1 MILRDAIRYYELTGS
16 DFQTDLENFSKL
28 QQEYLSGNISD
39 DFTERLES
47 FTDNLLELW
56 VDNIGGWESALE
68 RKIELP
74 STEQLIN
81 IYCRT
86 IQPQEKENANEVIL
100 LTDNRLLRKK
110 RKEEEN
116 KTLDLIASLASAD
129 INFSQFL
136 DLELEVIYKTLQLLG
151 EKKKK
156 QNEAAK
162 KKNRKGF

>member
-16 DFQTDLENFSKL
+16 DFQSDLENFSKL

-39 DFTERLES
+39 DFTERLDS

-56 VDNIGGWESALE
+56 VDNIGGWENALE
-68 RKIELP
+68 RKIDLP

-81 IYCRT
+81 AYCRT
-86 IQPQEKENANEVIL
+86 IQPQEKEETNEVIL

-162 KKNRKGF
+162 KKKRKGF